1 MSSVLQLSQLEKV
14 DLKQA
19 WPHEALN
26 FTPWLAEPS
35 NLEMLGKEVG
45 LNLVL
50 EAVEKS
56 VDTFSADILAKDI
69 ATDRWVVIENQLEKT
84 DHSHLGQVL
93 TYAAGLDAHTFIWI
107 ARDFREPHRAAIDY
121 LNKISSPEYNFF
133 GVQVEL
139 YRISGSPVAPVF
151 RLIAKPNGWSKKMA
165 SDASGAQATS
175 PQHIAW
181 QEYWTGF
188 IEFVSQQG
196 SKVATQKP
204 PREGWCR
211 IQQLVSGQTNAA
223 VWAHKT
229 STALRA
235 VIWIQGLNA
244 DDLFAELFKMRE
256 QIDVELG
263 MQLQW
268 DPMEGKKSSM
278 ATLSAVLTPSMSKQD
293 EYGWLA
299 NHTLALVSKVKPFCE
314 DAVVT
319 LDADE

>member
-1 MSSVLQLSQLEKV
+1 VSSVLQLSQLEKV

-26 FTPWLAEPS
+26 FTPWLAEPK

-50 EAVEKS
+50 EAVEKA

-139 YRISGSPVAPVF
+139 YRIAESPVAPVF
-151 RLIAKPNGWSKKMA
+151 RLVAKPNGWSKKMA
-165 SDASGAQATS
+165 SDASGAQAIS

-181 QEYWTGF
+181 QEYWLGY

-196 SKVATQKP
+196 AKVATQKP
-204 PREGWCR
+204 PGEGWCR
-211 IQQLVSGQTNAA
+211 IQQVVSGPTNAA

-229 STALRA
+229 STSLRA

-244 DDLFAELFKMRE
+244 DDLFAALFKMRSL
-256 QIDVELG
+256 IDSEVG

-278 ATLSAVLTPSMSKQD
+278 ATVSVALTSSMSKQD
-293 EYGWLA
+293 EYAWLA
-299 NHTLALVSKVKPFCE
+299 NHTLALVNKVKPFCE
-314 DAVVT
+314 DAMAT
-319 LDADE
+319 LNPDE

>member
-14 DLKQA
+14 DLKEA

-26 FTPWLAEPS
+26 FTPWLAEPL

-50 EAVEKS
+50 EAVEKA

-69 ATDRWVVIENQLEKT
+69 ATDRWVVIENQLERT

-121 LNKISSPEYNFF
+121 LNRISSPDYNFF

-139 YRISGSPVAPVF
+139 YRIGKSPVAPVF
-151 RLIAKPNGWSKKMA
+151 RLVAKPNGWSKKMA
-165 SDASGAQATS
+165 SDASGAQAVS
-175 PQHIAW
+175 PQHVAW
-181 QEYWTGF
+181 QEYWAGF
-188 IEFVSQQG
+188 IETVGQQG
-196 SKVATQKP
+196 IRVATQKP

-211 IQQLVSGQTNAA
+211 IQQVVSGPTSAA

-229 STALRA
+229 STHLRA
-235 VIWIQGLNA
+235 VLWIQGLNA
-244 DDLFAELFKMRE
+244 DDLFGTLFSIRDE
-256 QIDVELG
+256 IDAALG
-263 MQLQW
+263 LQLQW
-268 DPMEGKKSSM
+268 NPMEGKKSSM
-278 ATLSAVLTPSMSKQD
+278 ASLSLALTPAMTKQD
-293 EYGWLA
+293 EYAWLA
-299 NHTLALVSKVKPFCE
+299 GHTQDLISKLKPFCE
-314 DAVVT
+314 NAMAT
-319 LDADE
+319 LDAD